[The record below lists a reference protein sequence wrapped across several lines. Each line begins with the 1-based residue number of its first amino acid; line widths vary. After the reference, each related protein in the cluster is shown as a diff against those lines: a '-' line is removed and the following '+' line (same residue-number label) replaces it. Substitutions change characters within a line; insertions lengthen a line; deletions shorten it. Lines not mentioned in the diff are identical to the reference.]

1 MFIVS
6 KNRRIN
12 EWPVVVAVPQSGGTV
27 QKQKMTVDFEI
38 LPQSEI
44 DALMQESRTADQ
56 DAALLMRVVKGWG
69 QTKDEDTGEALEY
82 NAETCANLVD
92 ISYVRAALIRAYFE
106 AASGN
111 AAARKN

>member
-6 KNRRIN
+6 KNRRVN
-12 EWPVVVAVPQSGGTV
+12 EWPVVINVPQSGGTV
-27 QKQKMTVDFEI
+27 QKQKMTVDFEL
-38 LPQSEI
+38 LPQTEM
-44 DALMQESRTADQ
+44 DEVMQESRTADQ

-69 QTKDEDTGEALEY
+69 QAKDEDTGEALEF
-82 NAETCANLVD
+82 NAETCANLVN
-92 ISYVRAALIRAYFE
+92 ISYVRAALIRSYFE